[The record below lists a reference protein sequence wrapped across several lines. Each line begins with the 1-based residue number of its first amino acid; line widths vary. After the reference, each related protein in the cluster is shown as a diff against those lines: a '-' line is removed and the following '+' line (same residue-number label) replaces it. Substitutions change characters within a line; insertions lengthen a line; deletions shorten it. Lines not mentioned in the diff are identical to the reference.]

1 MLLPIALII
10 VGVLLIVAEVYLIP
24 GLNVIGIIGAIMLLA
39 AIAVAFLEAGVLG
52 GVLAMSSASLLS
64 GGAFWW
70 LWKSGAWNQF
80 ILSSSIRTDDKQI
93 ARESEQR
100 ARYLGKKGTAVTPL
114 RPTGIAEIDGER
126 IEVVTIDLGNT
137 SWAKRCHSPRQRPC
151 TNALFLL
158 RDPLPP
164 PVYLG
169 IEERR
174 GIATGLQVVAN
185 HARGSG
191 LCRDWRNSIE

>member
-1 MLLPIALII
+1 MLIPIALII

-24 GLNVIGIIGAIMLLA
+24 GLNVVGIIGAVMLLA

-80 ILSSSIRTDDKQI
+80 ILSSSLQTDDKQI

-126 IEVVTIDLGNT
+126 IEVVTEGDFISAG
-137 SWAKRCHSPRQRPC
+137 SRVK
-151 TNALFLL
+151 
-158 RDPLPP
+158 
-164 PVYLG
+164 
-169 IEERR
+169 
-174 GIATGLQVVAN
+174 VVAMDRR
-185 HARGSG
+185 HYFVRLVSESAA
-191 LCRDWRNSIE
+191 